1 MSDNFFN
8 VKELKIS
15 FDIYRNSIPK
25 NKEYHARI
33 LEDVMFR
40 ETSFAQ
46 FDLQVFP
53 HRKIFCPQV
62 EVNPEERIQR
72 QIREPV
78 KKKLIR
84 EGHSEKRSPGTT
96 NPTISNNYS
105 EVESNIPPSRNRI
118 RTNYIL
124 PEETGDHKCSKKP
137 CLRELNQKVNQGNNS
152 SSYYI
157 AFELQRTLCYVKKN
171 RRNLQSITEEKNS
184 EEKKDYNEYDN
195 STNGGAGVVPME
207 TYKIIFQIKNLT
219 EKNTDKPPLIPRS
232 QINLKFTYKISKRSS
247 ILKEKVSSATAIAIT
262 NGNLR

>member
-62 EVNPEERIQR
+62 ER

-84 EGHSEKRSPGTT
+84 EGHSEKYEGKPRTKRGKASHRSPGTT

-137 CLRELNQKVNQGNNS
+137 CLRELNQK
-152 SSYYI
+152 
-157 AFELQRTLCYVKKN
+157 
-171 RRNLQSITEEKNS
+171 RNLQSITEEKNS

-207 TYKIIFQIKNLT
+207 T
-219 EKNTDKPPLIPRS
+219 
-232 QINLKFTYKISKRSS
+232 
-247 ILKEKVSSATAIAIT
+247 
-262 NGNLR
+262 